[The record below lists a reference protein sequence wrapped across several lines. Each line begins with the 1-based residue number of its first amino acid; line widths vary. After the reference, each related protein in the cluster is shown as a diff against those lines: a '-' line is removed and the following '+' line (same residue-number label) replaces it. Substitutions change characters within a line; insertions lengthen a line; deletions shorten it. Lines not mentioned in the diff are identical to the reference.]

1 MPTDLEDE
9 ASQIQDSV
17 KVDLDTRPVQ
27 RITVDIQVRTL
38 LKILAVLFAVY
49 LVTRLW
55 SLIVLVG
62 IAVMLSAALSP
73 YLGWLERRGLSRAWA
88 LTAVTISLFV
98 TLVALL
104 VLIVP
109 GLVTQTRDLLH
120 QSNHYIAELQ
130 SLLSRHGIHVGLKK
144 SLRSLPHVIRG
155 QDKFFVRLALTVF
168 DSAIA
173 LVTIVVL
180 TLYLLVDQDRIRLFF
195 VGMFPTERRVG
206 VLRILAELRRQVG
219 GYVRGQLITSGL
231 AVVFSALVMF
241 AAGVPHFL
249 TLAMFVGIAD
259 FIPMFGGLIGTVPAV
274 LIALTISPIRAVIV
288 LGGFLCYQQLENH
301 VIVPRVYANTLKVS
315 PLVALVGLLL
325 GAKLLGILGMLIA
338 LPLVAALPVM
348 LEFSGIRLPTIGD
361 PPPASPHAAD
371 DIASTAKG

>member
-1 MPTDLEDE
+1 MARSEWVSVMPTDLEDE

-130 SLLSRHGIHVGLKK
+130 SLL
-144 SLRSLPHVIRG
+144 
-155 QDKFFVRLALTVF
+155 VRLALTVF